1 MTVAFCCFRYLI
13 TVCAE
18 PLGMVSGLIPDS
30 NIQASSFRVGGEP
43 WRARLGP
50 GSGWVPSTA
59 YSTEYLKID
68 LGEPK
73 VITYIEIEGTPD
85 AERWSTFFQLDYK
98 MDSNE
103 TWKNY
108 KPRGNARVSD
118 EV

>member
-1 MTVAFCCFRYLI
+1 
-13 TVCAE
+13 
-18 PLGMVSGLIPDS
+18 MVSGLIPDS

-98 MDSNE
+98 MDRNE

-108 KPRGNARVSD
+108 KPRGDVRVSD
-118 EV
+118 